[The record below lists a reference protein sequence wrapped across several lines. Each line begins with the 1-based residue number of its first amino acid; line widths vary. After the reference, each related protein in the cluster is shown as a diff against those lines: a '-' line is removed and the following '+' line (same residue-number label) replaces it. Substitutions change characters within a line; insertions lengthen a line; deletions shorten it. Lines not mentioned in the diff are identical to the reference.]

1 MLMLTNLPKFLA
13 RIEVYYKYV
22 NNACMHC
29 ITICAYCVIANYSI
43 VVVSEA

>member
-1 MLMLTNLPKFLA
+1 MLTNLSKFLA
-13 RIEVYYKYV
+13 KIEVYHHTYV